1 MGGLVHPDDPG
12 AATVP
17 RPPGRSSRALFS
29 CSEGLLPGVLSL
41 DARGSAFPRVPAPT
55 GITLSPCWG
64 CRAGPLQG
72 LLVRGS
78 WCGRGLAGVVG
89 SGWPYTRAATTAVV
103 HSGGPSPR
111 DAELPWPLRPGR
123 RKCFTL
129 ISNHRR
135 FHFLIFVAQPSP
147 GSPVSMSV
155 ASLLLSG
162 AGAAGGVRDGARTR
176 ARAGGVPATVPA
188 PSQMALGA
196 ESEPG
201 GAGLVWSSSRASG
214 QSGPQSG
221 GAGLSWV
228 PRGAL
233 LSRWELWPFTEE
245 GQAWRPAHLGSP
257 SGDRVGRLRGLWERP
272 CLSWRSASCSQHRL
286 PGSGWPVGT
295 QCSRSRCCQLLGQG
309 LWAPRASLPVPPPP
323 PTSGSSHPTAGG
335 TALGRPQKG
344 LLSDSDL
351 LAEFA
356 SPGERE

>member
-1 MGGLVHPDDPG
+1 M
-12 AATVP
+12 
-17 RPPGRSSRALFS
+17 
-29 CSEGLLPGVLSL
+29 
-41 DARGSAFPRVPAPT
+41 
-55 GITLSPCWG
+55 
-64 CRAGPLQG
+64 
-72 LLVRGS
+72 RGS
-78 WCGRGLAGVVG
+78 WCGRGLAGVAG

-111 DAELPWPLRPGR
+111 GAELSWPLRPGR

-155 ASLLLSG
+155 ASLLLAG

-201 GAGLVWSSSRASG
+201 GAGLVWGSSRASG

-245 GQAWRPAHLGSP
+245 GQAWRPARLGSP

-286 PGSGWPVGT
+286 PARAG
-295 QCSRSRCCQLLGQG
+295 R
-309 LWAPRASLPVPPPP
+309 WALSAAAHGVASSWGRACGLPVPPCRSLHRPP
-323 PTSGSSHPTAGG
+323 PWGPRTPRPGAQRWAG
-335 TALGRPQKG
+335 L
-344 LLSDSDL
+344 
-351 LAEFA
+351 
-356 SPGERE
+356 REVC